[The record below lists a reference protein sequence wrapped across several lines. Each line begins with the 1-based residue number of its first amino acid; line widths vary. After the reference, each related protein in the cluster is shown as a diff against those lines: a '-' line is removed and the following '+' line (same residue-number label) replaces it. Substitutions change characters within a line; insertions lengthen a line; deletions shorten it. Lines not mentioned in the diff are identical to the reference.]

1 MNFKDIETVKFELME
16 TITCGVER
24 NIRNGYSIPVS
35 VSDNEVKT
43 KIENLAKEHNAKSP
57 LYGNGEKK
65 TLYLKSKCLSEK
77 QKKEL
82 LNKGL
87 THIRVELETKCVFTN
102 NDETNHLCFKV
113 NKTPAKAFTP
123 PAKRKWAQGQAGL

>member
-1 MNFKDIETVKFELME
+1 MNLKDIENVKFELLD
-16 TITCGVER
+16 TITWGVEK

-35 VSDNEVKT
+35 VNDDEVKT
-43 KIENLAKEHNAKSP
+43 KIDQLVKEHNAKSP

-87 THIRVELETKCVFTN
+87 THIRVEFETRFIFMGDDGN
-102 NDETNHLCFKV
+102 NHLCFKV
-113 NKTPAKAFTP
+113 NKIGKVNKPLP
-123 PAKRKWAQGQAGL
+123 EDNSIEL

>member
-1 MNFKDIETVKFELME
+1 MNFKDIENVKFELLD
-16 TITCGVER
+16 TITWGVEK

-35 VSDNEVKT
+35 VNDDEVKT
-43 KIENLAKEHNAKSP
+43 KIEELAKEHNAKSP

-65 TLYLKSKCLSEK
+65 TLYLNSKCLSEK

-87 THIRVELETKCVFTN
+87 AHIRVEFETKCVFTKDDGVN
-102 NDETNHLCFKV
+102 CLCFKV
-113 NKTPAKAFTP
+113 NKIGKLNKPLLEDSCP
-123 PAKRKWAQGQAGL
+123 GDYD

>member
-1 MNFKDIETVKFELME
+1 MNFKDIETVKFELVE
-16 TITCGVER
+16 TITWGVER

-35 VSDNEVKT
+35 VNDDEVKT
-43 KIENLAKEHNAKSP
+43 KIEELAKEHNAKSP

-87 THIRVELETKCVFTN
+87 THIRVEFETRCIFTN
-102 NDETNHLCFKV
+102 DDGTNHLCFKV
-113 NKTPAKAFTP
+113 NKLGKVIKPLP
-123 PAKRKWAQGQAGL
+123 EESCPEDYD

>member
-1 MNFKDIETVKFELME
+1 MNFKDIEIVKFELLD
-16 TITCGVER
+16 TITWEVEK

-35 VSDNEVKT
+35 VNDDEVKT
-43 KIENLAKEHNAKSP
+43 KIEELAKEHNAKSP

-87 THIRVELETKCVFTN
+87 KHIRVEFETKFIFTRDDGN
-102 NDETNHLCFKV
+102 NYLCFKV
-113 NKTPAKAFTP
+113 NKLGKVIKPLP
-123 PAKRKWAQGQAGL
+123 EDSCPEDYN

>member
-1 MNFKDIETVKFELME
+1 MNFKDIETVKFELID
-16 TITCGVER
+16 TITWGVEK

-35 VSDNEVKT
+35 VNDDEVKT
-43 KIENLAKEHNAKSP
+43 KIEQLAKEHNTKSP

-87 THIRVELETKCVFTN
+87 THIRVEFETKCVLTRDDGN
-102 NDETNHLCFKV
+102 NYLCFKV
-113 NKTPAKAFTP
+113 NKIGKVIKPLPEDTCPEDYD
-123 PAKRKWAQGQAGL
+123 

>member
-1 MNFKDIETVKFELME
+1 MKLLNLNFWKRFTW
-16 TITCGVER
+16 GVEK

-35 VSDNEVKT
+35 MNDDEVKT
-43 KIENLAKEHNAKSP
+43 KIEELAKEHDAKSP

-65 TLYLKSKCLSEK
+65 ALYLKSKCLSEK

-87 THIRVELETKCVFTN
+87 THIRVKFETKCVFTDN
-102 NDETNHLCFKV
+102 KGTSLLCFKV
-113 NKTPAKAFTP
+113 NKLGKVIKPIP
-123 PAKRKWAQGQAGL
+123 EDSCPGDYD

>member
-1 MNFKDIETVKFELME
+1 MNFKDIENVKFELLD
-16 TITCGVER
+16 TITWGVEK

-35 VSDNEVKT
+35 VNDNEVKT
-43 KIENLAKEHNAKSP
+43 KIDQLAKEHNTKSP
-57 LYGNGEKK
+57 SYGNGEKK

-87 THIRVELETKCVFTN
+87 THIRVEFETRFIFTRDDGN
-102 NDETNHLCFKV
+102 NYLCFKV
-113 NKTPAKAFTP
+113 NKIGKVNKPLP
-123 PAKRKWAQGQAGL
+123 EDSCPEDYD